1 MIAGIKECKKTQKKL
16 QLPYLTNEAWV
27 LICAGIA
34 GGLTGAFIHYLII
47 EPFLLGK

>member
-1 MIAGIKECKKTQKKL
+1 MIEGIKECKKLRKV
-16 QLPYLTNEAWV
+16 QLPLLTNEAWV